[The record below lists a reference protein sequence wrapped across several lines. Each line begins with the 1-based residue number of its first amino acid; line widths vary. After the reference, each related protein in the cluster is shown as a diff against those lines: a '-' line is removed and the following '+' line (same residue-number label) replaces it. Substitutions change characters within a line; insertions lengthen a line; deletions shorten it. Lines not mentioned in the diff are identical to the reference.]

1 MILSFYELLTRCSK
15 IITDLTESLVYM
27 FKCNYIDNKGF
38 VFRRLV
44 IFKNENEFWNIENE
58 KKNLRKSKVKNPL
71 INLMF
76 F

>member
-1 MILSFYELLTRCSK
+1 
-15 IITDLTESLVYM
+15 M